1 MQFKAPKNDKKYSWT
16 MHVTGKMM
24 YYGISEG
31 LIKRVIRAPKR
42 MEEGVAEGTVAV
54 MQPTGTKQQKE
65 VWVMY
70 QILSPKSKVQNQ
82 KVKVI
87 TAWRYPGVSPVRS
100 AIPIPDDIL
109 AELERGDIF
118 TNGEKTQFAPDY
130 E

>member
-1 MQFKAPKNDKKYSWT
+1 MQFKAPKDDKKYSWT

-31 LIKRVIRAPKR
+31 LIKRVVRSPKR
-42 MEEGVAEGTVAV
+42 MEEGIAEGTIAV

-70 QILSPKSKVQNQ
+70 QLLPNNKKRI
-82 KVKVI
+82 I
-87 TAWRYPGVSPVRS
+87 TAWRYPGISPVRS
-100 AIPIPDDIL
+100 EIPIPEDIL
-109 AELERGDIF
+109 AELKRGDIF
-118 TNGEKTQFAPDY
+118 SYSEKTQFAPEY

>member
-1 MQFKAPKNDKKYSWT
+1 

>member
-1 MQFKAPKNDKKYSWT
+1 MQFKTPKNDKKYSWT

-42 MEEGVAEGTVAV
+42 MEEGVAEGTIAV

-70 QILSPKSKVQNQ
+70 QLLPDNKKKI
-82 KVKVI
+82 I

-109 AELERGDIF
+109 AELERGDVF
-118 TNGEKTQFAPDY
+118 TDVEKTQFAPEY

>member
-1 MQFKAPKNDKKYSWT
+1 

-42 MEEGVAEGTVAV
+42 MEEGIAPGTVAV
-54 MQPTGTKQQKE
+54 MQPTGAKQQKE

-70 QILSPKSKVQNQ
+70 QILPDNKK
-82 KVKVI
+82 KVI

-109 AELERGDIF
+109 AELERGNVF
-118 TNGEKTQFAPDY
+118 TDAEKTQFAPEY